1 MNASYSLTIVE
12 IENYL
17 QRIFDL
23 ESKLLD
29 KDFKIAM
36 LEFELKLEKN
46 LIQCFKKHLLHPT
59 SAVKF

>member
-46 LIQCFKKHLLHPT
+46 LIECFKKHLLQPT